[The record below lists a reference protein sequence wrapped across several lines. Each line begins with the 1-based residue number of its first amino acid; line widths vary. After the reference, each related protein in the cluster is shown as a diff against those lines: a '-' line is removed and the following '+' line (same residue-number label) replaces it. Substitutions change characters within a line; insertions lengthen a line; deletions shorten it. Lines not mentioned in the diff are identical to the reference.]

1 MGKLPWIQRDSPPHH
16 REAPGQWAGRG
27 GWGTQLMMGKPWH
40 RSILDVAPTPA
51 GI

>member
-1 MGKLPWIQRDSPPHH
+1 MGKLPWIQKDSPPHH
-16 REAPGQWAGRG
+16 RGAWPEAGKEE
-27 GWGTQLMMGKPWH
+27 WGTQLMMGKPWH